1 MKRGESW
8 DSYFFKPYIY
18 FQQSCIYNKNN
29 PLEFIYIYIYM
40 NKDVYRHYIEK
51 NKNNG
56 CLPERFESWE
66 FNFWWREV
74 RVENWDTLFFLK
86 KKL

>member
-1 MKRGESW
+1 MK
-8 DSYFFKPYIY
+8 
-18 FQQSCIYNKNN
+18 
-29 PLEFIYIYIYM
+29 
-40 NKDVYRHYIEK
+40 KDAYKHYIEK

-74 RVENWDTLFFLK
+74 RIENGDTHFCE